1 LKRAKIDINNITPD
15 ASNNFIISNPVDK
28 LNVIDAHFANVHK
41 LNENIGS
48 EGLKNRITHETN
60 KSIDN

>member
-48 EGLKNRITHETN
+48 EGLKNIITHETN